1 MNNVIKDIGILTT
14 IPELNLKKLVN
25 IAIKIISHD
34 IVECVKE
41 GNTSCTE
48 DIGIGTISIDI
59 EQEDL
64 RFKFTPSQQLQTA
77 ILNSIESKD
86 SELVIEVEN
95 ILKEKIV
102 NTYKSLL

>member
-1 MNNVIKDIGILTT
+1 MNNVIKDVGILTT

-25 IAIKIISHD
+25 IVVKIISHD
-34 IVECVKE
+34 IVECIKN
-41 GNTSCTE
+41 GKSICSE
-48 DIGIGTISIDI
+48 DIGIGIIHIDI

-64 RFKFTPSQQLQTA
+64 KFKFTPSQQLQTT
-77 ILNSIESKD
+77 IRNSIESND
-86 SELVIEVEN
+86 SELVIELEN